1 MGCYGHIGPVTN
13 HPLDRPIW
21 HTLNGAHADLSM
33 GGPDA
38 RRFRPE
44 IHILGAAADDGAEA
58 QTALAAL
65 VPEQGELGLVEPVA
79 PGPLANATQTF
90 NAIIEQMVLHR
101 WTPPQPRKARWRP
114 LGDADAADM
123 LELATLTRP
132 GPYVLGTHR
141 LGEFVGI
148 RQSGK
153 LVAMAGER
161 MKPPGY
167 TEVSAVC
174 THPDARGQGFGA
186 QLMAVVIERALA
198 RDDSVFLHA
207 FPGNS
212 AIAIYKALG
221 FRKRRD
227 MHYVRYARA
236 I

>member
-1 MGCYGHIGPVTN
+1 MTHS
-13 HPLDRPIW
+13 LDRPIW
-21 HTLNGAHADLSM
+21 HTLNGAHAALGT
-33 GGPDA
+33 GGPLA
-38 RRFRPE
+38 KRFRPE
-44 IHILGAAADDGAEA
+44 IHILGAAADNGVEA
-58 QTALAAL
+58 QAALAAL
-65 VPEQGELGLVEPVA
+65 VPDEGELGLVEADA
-79 PGPLANATQTF
+79 PHPLEGATQTF
-90 NAIIEQMVLHR
+90 SAIIEQMVLGD
-101 WTPPQPRKARWRP
+101 WTPPKPCETGWQP
-114 LGDADAADM
+114 LGDADAEDM
-123 LELATLTRP
+123 LELATLTKP

-141 LGEFVGI
+141 LGDFVGI
-148 RQSGK
+148 RQGGK

-161 MKPPGY
+161 MKPAGY

-198 RDDSVFLHA
+198 RGDGVFLHA

-212 AIAIYKALG
+212 AIAIYEALG